1 MKNVLRTA
9 ISLFLFVVAFV
20 AISPSAIAQSFL
32 PSEEAVAILQS
43 KIEAEKASFSDA
55 NPDDAQTV
63 IKLDRFNFCV
73 QVIDQISAGTSVESS
88 VKTVLVNHY
97 GISPADYDNNVF
109 ADQVIADHKTAI
121 IDLVSQ

>member
-73 QVIDQISAGTSVESS
+73 QVIDQISA
-88 VKTVLVNHY
+88 VNEC
-97 GISPADYDNNVF
+97 
-109 ADQVIADHKTAI
+109 
-121 IDLVSQ
+121 